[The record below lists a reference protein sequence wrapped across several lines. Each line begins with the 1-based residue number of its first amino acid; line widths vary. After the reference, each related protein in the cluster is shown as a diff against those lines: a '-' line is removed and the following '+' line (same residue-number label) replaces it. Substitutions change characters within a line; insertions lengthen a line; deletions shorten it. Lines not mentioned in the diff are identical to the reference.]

1 MKSNYLLLAQL
12 LKMRRLTSGYSK
24 REFAR
29 KVDISDTEVSR
40 IENGERQN
48 YNLTTLIKMC
58 EILNLDFVKLLK
70 TCGYLPCQKEEMDI
84 YLNQFID
91 EFKFNEETCNVQK
104 EEPEHCIFILEIER
118 SN

>member
-1 MKSNYLLLAQL
+1 MEYNYLLLAQL

-29 KVDISDTEVSR
+29 KIDISDTEVSR

-58 EILNLDFVKLLK
+58 EILNLDLVKLLK
-70 TCGYLPCQKEEMDI
+70 TCGYLPCEKEEMDI
-84 YLNQFID
+84 YLD
-91 EFKFNEETCNVQK
+91 EYIKDFENNKDTCNVQK
-104 EEPEHCIFILEIER
+104 EETEYCIFILEIE
-118 SN
+118 S